1 MVKRL
6 SVATILFFLWL
17 AAGCSHRGAVPT
29 GVGLDLSA
37 ESGPSNAGHYRCA
50 TVSDLNGDGLPDIA
64 AGSFLPGG
72 VSIWYGDGHG
82 RWRVAPRPAVIG
94 DVRSIAAGDLNGD
107 GRTDLVIGGQRDL
120 KGVVVLLQGADGRWH
135 RGVSPAEMGSYES
148 LKCVDVNAD
157 GFLDLV
163 AANSS
168 GDLQGGI
175 QIWLGDGQGEWID
188 EVGPDAS
195 HIYRDVEVA
204 DINRDGNLDI
214 IGTAWGHSGG
224 IFIFTGSGDG
234 AWSAYASPAK
244 KGDFWGVTAAD
255 FNGDGW
261 LDVAATTYYEGIKIW
276 CGGEG
281 GEWVEKISPVEEG
294 FFWEVL
300 ADDFDGDGITDLAAS
315 SADSRG
321 VRLWLGRAVGEW
333 RPVVHALPEDGGYY
347 GMVLSDVNGD
357 GHHDLVASSYSEGV
371 KVWLGGGAAVQ
382 PPAVGTNE
390 VPPAAA
396 SRKDAAPLMTRIG
409 VHFEVGTVTPSAS
422 GREAIERIVS
432 LLESAEG
439 AEVRLEGHASGSEP
453 TGEDR
458 TLMELSEARAV
469 AVRDILGERGAMDP
483 DKATVVGYADGQA
496 AAEMG
501 TQDAAGGARVEV
513 VVTNREEADAAE
525 TMTPEEQQQHSSFQ
539 ESHSLNGYRIGPGDI
554 LKIILWKHFSAD
566 EYEVRVRPDGT
577 LSFPMVDSIAVSGLT
592 VTELDRLLTA
602 KLSRYIK
609 QPKIDVLVQ
618 EFHSQE
624 VLVLGAV
631 NALVRQ
637 PTGPGVYVL
646 TKPTRIVELITIA
659 GGPRPTAN
667 LKKVTVQRQNGST
680 VYVNLYKAI
689 FQSDLSQD
697 IPVYP
702 GDSIFIPEMSE
713 GMNKIYIFGEVKNP
727 GIYDLKEGMNV
738 LEAVGKAGSFAD
750 SAVINDV
757 RVIRGD
763 ISHPKVIPVDF
774 RKLFNSG
781 NLAINVTLRD
791 NDIIYVPRTRI
802 ASVAGLLKNIRPAL
816 DFVLWPYQFEAL
828 RTTIDLNKENIRPLD
843 SSP

>member
-1 MVKRL
+1 MVKRPF
-6 SVATILFFLWL
+6 VAIIVVLLVS
-17 AAGCSHRGAVPT
+17 AAGCSHVAPPA
-29 GVGLDLSA
+29 GVGLNLSA

-50 TVSDLNGDGLPDIA
+50 IVSDLNGDGLPDIA

-72 VSIWYGDGHG
+72 VSIWYGDGRG
-82 RWRVAPRPAVIG
+82 KWRVAPRPSVIG

-120 KGVVVLLQGADGRWH
+120 KGVTVLLQGEDGRWH

-148 LKCVDVNAD
+148 LKCVDINGD

-163 AANSS
+163 GANSS
-168 GDLQGGI
+168 GDLEGGI

-204 DINRDGNLDI
+204 DINGDGNPDI

-234 AWSAYASPAK
+234 AWSAYSSPAR
-244 KGDFWGVTAAD
+244 KGDFWGVTTAD

-276 CGGEG
+276 CGREN
-281 GEWVEKISPVEEG
+281 GEWVEKASPVSEG
-294 FFWEVL
+294 FYWDVL
-300 ADDFDGDGITDLAAS
+300 TDDFDGDGLTDLAAS
-315 SADSRG
+315 SADSKG
-321 VRLWLGRAVGEW
+321 VRLWLGRSVGDW
-333 RPVVHALPEDGGYY
+333 HPVPNALPENGGYY
-347 GMVLSDVNGD
+347 GMALSDVDGD
-357 GHHDLVASSYSEGV
+357 GRQDLVASSYSEGV
-371 KVWLGGGAAVQ
+371 KVWLGGGAPAPQ
-382 PPAVGTNE
+382 SETTTAQAPPEGK
-390 VPPAAA
+390 
-396 SRKDAAPLMTRIG
+396 SRKEAPPLMTRIG
-409 VHFEVGTVTPSAS
+409 VPFDIGAVTPSES
-422 GREAIERIVS
+422 GLEAIERIVS
-432 LLESAEG
+432 LLDSADG
-439 AEVRLEGHASGSEP
+439 AEVRLEGHATGSEP
-453 TGEDR
+453 AGEGR
-458 TLMELSEARAV
+458 TLMELSEARAL
-469 AVRDILGERGAMDP
+469 AVRDILGERGSIELE
-483 DKATVVGYADGQA
+483 KVIVIGYADGQP
-496 AAEMG
+496 AEDMS
-501 TQDAAGGARVEV
+501 TRDAAGGARVDV
-513 VVTNREEADAAE
+513 VVTNREGSEAHNSMGSHD
-525 TMTPEEQQQHSSFQ
+525 EEQQSSF
-539 ESHSLNGYRIGPGDI
+539 EEGHSLSGYRIGPGDI

-566 EYEVRVRPDGT
+566 EYEVRIRPDGT
-577 LSFPMVDSIAVSGLT
+577 LSFPMLDTIAVSGLT
-592 VTELDRLLTA
+592 VTELDQLLTA

-609 QPKIDVLVQ
+609 QPKVDVLVQ

-637 PTGPGVYVL
+637 PTGPGIYVL

-667 LKKVTVQRQNGST
+667 LKKVTVQRQNGAT

-689 FQSDLSQD
+689 FQSDVSQD

-738 LEAVGKAGSFAD
+738 LEAVGKAGSFSD
-750 SAVINDV
+750 SAVIDDV

-763 ISHPKVIPVDF
+763 ISHPKVIPVNF
-774 RKLFNSG
+774 RKLFRSG

-791 NDIIYVPRTRI
+791 NDIIYIPRTRI

-828 RTTIDLNKENIRPLD
+828 RTTIDLNRQNVRPLE